1 MNQAIKTEVAGNTT
15 STVNTEEPVIIAI
28 DHGYGNIKT
37 SNFCFP
43 ANVTPINDG
52 LCFTDDILIYD
63 GTSYAVGIG
72 HKEFRADKIMDQ
84 DYYLLTLAAIGKELD
99 RRGMTKATI
108 VIAAGLP
115 LTWGIGQKETFQ
127 KYLMQN
133 AHVDFIYKGVDYHV
147 DIQEAM
153 IFNQG
158 IAAVA
163 NLINK
168 SFRGTNMLVDIGNG
182 TMNVM
187 NINEKTAILESCF
200 SEKYGTYQCV
210 IRAREMLQRKF
221 GSLPTDAQIEKYL
234 RSMNADISEKYK
246 AVIQETAKQYVAEIF
261 RRLRE
266 HEYDPDLM
274 RLWVI
279 GGGGCLVKNFGV
291 YDAERVIFIEDL
303 RANAKGYERMAR
315 RALEK
320 RRAKDE
326 QQ

>member
-1 MNQAIKTEVAGNTT
+1 MNQVIKPEVAGNTT
-15 STVNTEEPVIIAI
+15 STVSSDEPIIIAI

-43 ANVTPINDG
+43 ANVTPINYG
-52 LCFTDDILIYD
+52 LSFTDNILVYE
-63 GTSYAVGIG
+63 GTSYAVGLG
-72 HKEFRADKIMDQ
+72 HKEFHADKIMDQ

-108 VIAAGLP
+108 VIAGGLP
-115 LTWGIGQKETFQ
+115 LTWGIEQKERFR

-133 AHVDFIYKGVDYHV
+133 THVDFIYKDVDYHV
-147 DIQEAM
+147 DVQNAM
-153 IFNQG
+153 VFNQG

-163 NLINK
+163 NQINK
-168 SFRGTNMLVDIGNG
+168 CFRGTNMLVDIGNG

-200 SEKYGTYQCV
+200 TEKYGTYQCV

-234 RSMNADISEKYK
+234 RSMNAEIGEKYK
-246 AVIQETAKQYVAEIF
+246 SVIQETAKQYVAEIF

-279 GGGGCLVKNFGV
+279 GGGGCLVKNFGE
-291 YDAERVIFIEDL
+291 YDAGCVTFIEDL

-315 RALEK
+315 RALVK
-320 RRAKDE
+320 RQVKDE